1 MNIIKSKQTGFT
13 LIEIAIVLVIVG
25 FLLAGMLASLSS
37 QIELRKITE
46 TKNEL
51 SNIKN
56 ALMGF
61 TMSHNATDAK
71 PYLPC
76 PDTDAN
82 GTENRVAGLC
92 SSLEGDLP
100 WADLGVQSNDSW
112 DRKYRY
118 RVTQAFANSNIGIR
132 LITPAMFGDINVLD
146 ASAGN
151 TIASNVP
158 VVIYSRGKNGA
169 TAGADETE
177 NSSANAIFVS
187 HEVKEVAGNEF
198 DDLVEWIPTSILFHE
213 MVSAGKLP

>member
-1 MNIIKSKQTGFT
+1 MSIIKFKQSGFT

-25 FLLAGMLASLSS
+25 FLLGGMLASLSS
-37 QIELRKITE
+37 QLDLRKISE
-46 TKNEL
+46 TKKEL
-51 SNIKN
+51 NDTKN

-61 TMSHNATDAK
+61 AMSHVAVDGK
-71 PYLPC
+71 PYFPC
-76 PDTDAN
+76 PDTDGN

-100 WADLGVQSNDSW
+100 WSDLGVINNDSW

-118 RVTQAFANSNIGIR
+118 RVTQIFADSNIGIR
-132 LITPAMFGDINVLD
+132 LITPAMSGDINVLD
-146 ASAGN
+146 AAAGN

-158 VVIYSRGKNGA
+158 VVVYSRGKNGA

-187 HEVKEVAGNEF
+187 HENRNVAGNEF
-198 DDLVEWIPTSILFHE
+198 DDIVEWIPTAILFHE
-213 MVSAGKLP
+213 MVTAGKLP